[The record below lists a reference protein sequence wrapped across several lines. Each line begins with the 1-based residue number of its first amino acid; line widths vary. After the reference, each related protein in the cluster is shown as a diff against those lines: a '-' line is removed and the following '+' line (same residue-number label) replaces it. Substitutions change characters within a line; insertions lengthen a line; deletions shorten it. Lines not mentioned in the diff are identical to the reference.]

1 MADSSHAESEAVSG
15 RAPSPL
21 LPRLLLAP
29 IPLPLLQPLLRR
41 IALTVAEAHPQV
53 FARLGPAAG
62 KRFLIDADELPFVL
76 VLAPAPGDVTLRACR
91 REPVPAHDAR
101 IAGAFGDLFDMVD
114 GTLDGDAL
122 FFARSLRI
130 SGDTDMVV
138 RLRNALDDLDGSV
151 LDTTADALG
160 PLRGIAALALEVMRR
175 LRASKRT

>member
-1 MADSSHAESEAVSG
+1 MADSSHAGPEAASG
-15 RAPSPL
+15 RASGPF

-41 IALTVAEAHPQV
+41 IAVTVAEAHPQV

-62 KRFLIDADELPFVL
+62 KRFLIEADELPFVL
-76 VLAPAPGDVTLRACR
+76 ILAPAPGDVTLTAHR

-114 GTLDGDAL
+114 GSLDGDAL
-122 FFARSLRI
+122 FFARNLRI

-138 RLRNALDDLDGSV
+138 RLRNALDDLDGSI
-151 LDTTADALG
+151 LDCTADALG
-160 PLRGIAALALEVMRR
+160 PLKGVAVLALEVMRR
-175 LRASKRT
+175 LRGTKRT